1 MAFITAE
8 ERYRLGYPELDA
20 QHAGLFEL
28 VNRLHEGVL
37 SGAGR
42 PVLGGLMARLRQETM
57 LHFLQEETLMRR
69 TGYPGL
75 DAHKRLHDDLARQV
89 SDLEAKH
96 RGGSLAVSQSV
107 MNFLKD
113 WLVHH
118 ILNEDR
124 RLAEHLREAG
134 A

>member
-1 MAFITAE
+1 MAFIAAE

-28 VNRLHEGVL
+28 VNRLHEGVV
-37 SGAGR
+37 SGVGR
-42 PVLGGLMARLRQETM
+42 PALGELMARLRKETM
-57 LHFLQEETLMRR
+57 LHFLQEESLMRR

-75 DAHKRLHDDLARQV
+75 DAHKRLHDELARQV
-89 SDLEAKH
+89 SELEAKH
-96 RGGSLAVSQSV
+96 RGGSLVMSQSV

-124 RLAEHLREAG
+124 RLAEHLRETG